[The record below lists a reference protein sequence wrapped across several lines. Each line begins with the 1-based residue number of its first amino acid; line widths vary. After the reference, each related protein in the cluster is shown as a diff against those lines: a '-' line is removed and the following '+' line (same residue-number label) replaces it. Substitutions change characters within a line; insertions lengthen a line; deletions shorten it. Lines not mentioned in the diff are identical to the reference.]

1 MKELPTPKKSI
12 QSLFKN
18 MVLLFD
24 GEKYTHVDVV
34 YQFVFTDIE
43 NGFPMYIRFSNG
55 TAEFHEGLNDRP
67 SVVIRTPSNVW
78 LDISGGFRNPFWA
91 MLTKKFI
98 VQGSLSHL
106 RTLPMLLTKKIETP
120 RSLTFSTK
128 WTNPSRALV
137 LIGNPRKKN
146 GLTGFYLE
154 AFLDGMR
161 KAGVQ
166 TEEIYLYDK
175 KINHCLGCFA
185 CWTKTPGVC
194 VQKDDQAELLEKLD
208 TADMIVYA
216 LPLYYNSLP
225 GLVKD
230 HFDRQLPLH
239 YPYLEKAAGLVRHP
253 RRMSIQQ
260 SMVLFSICGFPEV
273 EQFEPLVKTFEA
285 YTRQENIPFAAN
297 VLLPGAMELY
307 FNPTKR
313 SLLLK
318 KLEHLRSAGE
328 QIITQGRV
336 QKGTLK
342 AISKVAHRGNW
353 LDGANMYWHQET
365 AAGHAGVL

>member
-1 MKELPTPKKSI
+1 MKEFPTSKESI

-18 MVLLFD
+18 MALLFD
-24 GEKYTHVDVV
+24 GKKYAHVDVV

-43 NGFPMYIRFSNG
+43 DGFPMYIRFSNG
-55 TAEFHEGLNDRP
+55 TAEFHEGLNERP
-67 SVVIRTPSNVW
+67 SIVIRTPSTVW
-78 LDISGGFRNPFWA
+78 LDISGGFRNPLWA
-91 MLTKKFI
+91 MLTKKFVI
-98 VQGSLSHL
+98 QGSLSHFRL
-106 RTLPMLLTKKIETP
+106 LPALLTKKIETP
-120 RSLTFSTK
+120 RSLTFSK
-128 WTNPSRALV
+128 EWTPPSRALV

-154 AFLDGMR
+154 AFLDGMK

-194 VQKDDQAELLEKLD
+194 IQKDDQAELLEKLE

-230 HFDRQLPLH
+230 HFDRQLPMH
-239 YPYLEKAAGLVRHP
+239 YPYVEKAGGLVRHP

-273 EQFEPLVKTFEA
+273 EQFEPLVKTFKA
-285 YTRQENIPFAAN
+285 YTRQENIPFAEN

-307 FNPTKR
+307 YNPTKR

-328 QIITQGRV
+328 QIVTQGRV
-336 QKGTLK
+336 KKSTLK

-353 LDGANMYWHQET
+353 LDGANMYWHHET